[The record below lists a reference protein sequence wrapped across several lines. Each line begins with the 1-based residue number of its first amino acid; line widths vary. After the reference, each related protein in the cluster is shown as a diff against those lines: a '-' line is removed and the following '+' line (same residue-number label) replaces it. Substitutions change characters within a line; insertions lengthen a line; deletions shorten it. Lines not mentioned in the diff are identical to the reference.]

1 MSLHGSLS
9 LPGDKSISHRALMFA
24 AIAADPST
32 IKNIGTGADV
42 EATRNCLEQCGIKFN
57 WENNILSISGSLENP
72 DKPLNCQN
80 SGTTARLITGFLAGQ
95 KISANLIGD
104 ASLSKRPMNRI
115 INPMEKMGA
124 IISRESENLPLE
136 IVSSELHGI
145 DYTPPIA
152 SAQVKSC
159 VLLAGLGAKGRTI
172 ISEIHPT
179 RDHTEIMLKELGAN
193 IKVVEGKII
202 LDPSKSVLSGF
213 DIDIPADPSTAAFY
227 AAAAAAVKGS
237 RIVIKNCL
245 LNPRRVS
252 FFNLLIKMGAKVSF
266 VNQAIRFGEITGDIL
281 VESGTLKALIINKE
295 EIPSCI
301 DELPILAILAT
312 QAIGVTTVTGAEE
325 LRVKESDRIK
335 AICNNLINM
344 GADVEE
350 LPDGF
355 QILGPTTLSSATIRT
370 FNDHRI
376 AMAFSIAGLISNVP
390 TQLDD
395 ADCIDVSFPE
405 FFTVLKQ
412 ISE

>member
-1 MSLHGSLS
+1 
-9 LPGDKSISHRALMFA
+9 MFA

-104 ASLSKRPMNRI
+104 ASLSKRPMNRV
-115 INPMEKMGA
+115 INPLEKMGA

-193 IKVVEGKII
+193 INVVEGKII

-312 QAIGVTTVTGAEE
+312 QAIGVTMVTGAEE

-376 AMAFSIAGLISNVP
+376 AMAFSIAGLIGNVP

>member
-1 MSLHGSLS
+1 
-9 LPGDKSISHRALMFA
+9 MFA

-104 ASLSKRPMNRI
+104 ASLSKRPMNRV
-115 INPMEKMGA
+115 INPLEKMGA
-124 IISRESENLPLE
+124 IISGESENLPLK

-245 LNPRRVS
+245 LNPRRLS

-376 AMAFSIAGLISNVP
+376 AMAFSIAGLIGNVP

>member
-24 AIAADPST
+24 AIAAEPST

-104 ASLSKRPMNRI
+104 ASLSKRPMNRV
-115 INPMEKMGA
+115 INPLEKMGA
-124 IISRESENLPLE
+124 IISGESENLPLK

>member
-1 MSLHGSLS
+1 
-9 LPGDKSISHRALMFA
+9 
-24 AIAADPST
+24 
-32 IKNIGTGADV
+32 
-42 EATRNCLEQCGIKFN
+42 
-57 WENNILSISGSLENP
+57 LENP

-104 ASLSKRPMNRI
+104 ASLSKRPMNRV
-115 INPMEKMGA
+115 INPLEKMGA

>member
-1 MSLHGSLS
+1 
-9 LPGDKSISHRALMFA
+9 MFA

-104 ASLSKRPMNRI
+104 ASLSKRPMNRV
-115 INPMEKMGA
+115 INPLEKMGA
-124 IISRESENLPLE
+124 IISGESENLPLK

-227 AAAAAAVKGS
+227 AAAAAVVKGS

>member
-1 MSLHGSLS
+1 
-9 LPGDKSISHRALMFA
+9 MFA

-72 DKPLNCQN
+72 DKSLNCQN

-104 ASLSKRPMNRI
+104 ASLSKRPMNRV
-115 INPMEKMGA
+115 INPLEKMGA
-124 IISRESENLPLE
+124 IISRESENLPLK

-193 IKVVEGKII
+193 INVVEGKII

-376 AMAFSIAGLISNVP
+376 AMAFSIAGLIGNVP

>member
-1 MSLHGSLS
+1 
-9 LPGDKSISHRALMFA
+9 MFA
-24 AIAADPST
+24 AIAAEPST

-72 DKPLNCQN
+72 DKSLNCQH

-104 ASLSKRPMNRI
+104 ASLSKRPMNRV
-115 INPMEKMGA
+115 INPLEKMGA
-124 IISRESENLPLE
+124 IISGESENLPLK

>member
-1 MSLHGSLS
+1 
-9 LPGDKSISHRALMFA
+9 MFA

-104 ASLSKRPMNRI
+104 ASLSKRPMNRV
-115 INPMEKMGA
+115 INPLEKMGA
-124 IISRESENLPLE
+124 IISGESENLPLK

-376 AMAFSIAGLISNVP
+376 AMAFSIAGLIGNVP

>member
-1 MSLHGSLS
+1 
-9 LPGDKSISHRALMFA
+9 MFA

-104 ASLSKRPMNRI
+104 ASLSKRPMNRV
-115 INPMEKMGA
+115 INPLEKMGA
-124 IISRESENLPLE
+124 IISGESENLPLK

-179 RDHTEIMLKELGAN
+179 LDHTEIMLKELGAN